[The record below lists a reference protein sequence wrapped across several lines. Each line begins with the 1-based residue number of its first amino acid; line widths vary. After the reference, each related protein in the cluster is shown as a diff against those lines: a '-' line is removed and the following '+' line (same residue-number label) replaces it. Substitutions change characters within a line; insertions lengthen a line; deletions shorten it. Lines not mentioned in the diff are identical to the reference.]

1 MLRRMLTV
9 LLIVVLS
16 GCVPSLQPTPEPTPP
31 TPSPTPQPPYVRTLE
46 EVGLGEG
53 ETALF
58 CPPADSCWRVGRE
71 VALVAVD
78 SLSNPTTLTLALAPT
93 AKDAG
98 GPYPEWGESQPQT
111 FSLHQEG
118 KAFLG
123 FEDGGNPNLVIT
135 PYGTWSWENGKW
147 VPWQP
152 SAGGRPVVAATWGPS
167 GIGPAEEVPP
177 DGSPL
182 LPSLLEPRPL
192 SPEIPEEILSGL
204 TAGGEFLS
212 KEQLIQA
219 YAGNHLFYEEGGH
232 RVIVL
237 PKDQETVP
245 GGNPEIEAAIKLS
258 IAPVVGGVDQ
268 KAGQLVIPVGDE
280 FLVVVKGREGKR
292 VVYHLYRLPGT
303 DRWNAYKAG
312 HPENPTLGDVF
323 FHPQMGVVATDG
335 GFNITYRYNPETK
348 KWEWLGG
355 ENGDFIPFETT
366 ADPVNRTAQ
375 TLTALL
381 GLCTENYSWWDTYRN
396 PYKINEEDVARLVE
410 TLTEGKAVEGVEV
423 EEGEAYAIYHT
434 PSVSVFVD
442 KRNPE
447 NQRAVYILAHG
458 EEKDGVLSRWF
469 AEMWQRL
476 TTENWLPPEVVL
488 QLTQYTPVGGP
499 APFELVN
506 RASSHTIFSCQDDN
520 KKMLVFGATY
530 YPNDFNPS
538 TRKVERMETIF
549 RTWAIE
555 ALEAAINYHREIEDY
570 YFSSYLKENLPSDI
584 DPEVK
589 KFLKSNNHSDRKW
602 VIVPVGANFG
612 FEEIIEKTAN
622 LPKPVKNRVMQTLM
636 DQRLWLLYTPYHI
649 TLP

>member
-31 TPSPTPQPPYVRTLE
+31 TPSPPPQPPYVRTLE

-98 GPYPEWGESQPQT
+98 GRYPEWEESRRQT

-135 PYGTWSWENGKW
+135 PYGTWLWENGEW

-152 SAGGRPVVAATWGPS
+152 STGGRPVAAATWGPS

-212 KEQLIQA
+212 KEQLTQA

-245 GGNPEIEAAIKLS
+245 GGNPEIEAAIKFS
-258 IAPVVGGVDQ
+258 TAPVVGGVDQ

-280 FLVVVKGREGKR
+280 FLVVVKGSRGKGV

-366 ADPVNRTAQ
+366 ADPVNRTIQ
-375 TLTALL
+375 TLDALL
-381 GLCTENYSWWDTYRN
+381 RLCTENYSWWDTYRN

-410 TLTEGKAVEGVEV
+410 TLREGKAVEGVEV

-476 TTENWLPPEVVL
+476 TTENWLPPELVL
-488 QLTQYTPVGGP
+488 KITQYTPVGGVSP
-499 APFELVN
+499 IDLAKIN
-506 RASSHTIFSCQDDN
+506 YASSHTVFSCQDKN
-520 KKMLVFGATY
+520 KETLVFGATY
-530 YPNDFNPS
+530 
-538 TRKVERMETIF
+538 F
-549 RTWAIE
+549 RPDIE
-555 ALEAAINYHREIEDY
+555 DTALGLDLWLLEAAETTIEYHREIGNY
-570 YFSSYLKENLPSDI
+570 YSSYLEANLPDDI
-584 DPEVK
+584 HLGVRK
-589 KFLKSNNHSDRKW
+589 ILKDFYNRSW
-602 VIVPVGANFG
+602 VVITVGANLWVTNM
-612 FEEIIEKTAN
+612 IENNN
-622 LPKPVKNRVMQTLM
+622 LPTDVKNEVIQILKG
-636 DQRLWLLYTPYHI
+636 QRWVLLYTDY
-649 TLP
+649 LPRIVYGNP